1 MPGGLYFARYAS
13 PLEIGFGLLLLGILT
28 LVFSPFY
35 PYGALALVALVA
47 VRNGVREGLT
57 TAVCAWGLYLALA
70 WGRSR
75 GAWGAMLQTAE
86 TYATLV
92 LLVTGGVAFGAI
104 GLGHRR
110 ALRAL
115 QQRVDE
121 LELELADQGVR
132 FLEALEE
139 KQALEQRLAKD
150 RSTGPGA

>member
-1 MPGGLYFARYAS
+1 MPRDVRFARYAS
-13 PLEIGFGLLLLGILT
+13 PLEIGLGLLLLGALT
-28 LVFSPFY
+28 LVFAPFY
-35 PYGALALVALVA
+35 AYGALALVALVA
-47 VRNGVREGLT
+47 VRNGVREGLA

-75 GAWGAMLQTAE
+75 EPWVAILQTAE
-86 TYATLV
+86 TYATLF

-110 ALRAL
+110 ALRRL

-121 LELELADQGVR
+121 FELELADQGVR

-139 KQALEQRLAKD
+139 KQELEQRLAKD
-150 RSTGPGA
+150 RSTRPGA